1 MGPQGELPAAR
12 QELTRAMS
20 LQNNGRPNVV
30 AYLAL
35 AGLLFQQKQ
44 YKEALAL

>member
-1 MGPQGELPAAR
+1 MAIAR
-12 QELTRAMS
+12 QEFMRATG
-20 LQNNGRPNVV
+20 LKNNGRTNVV

-35 AGLLFQQKQ
+35 AQLLFGQKQ